1 MRKRFLSLLL
11 VLACVLTLAVVPV
24 IAAEPDPV
32 QPSAPTTEPSAP
44 ATEPTAPTAPTE
56 PSPEPTPEP
65 TPVKR
70 GWQTEDGVKYYYS
83 AAGERVTG
91 TQVIDGTAYRFTP
104 GGALMGRIGIDVS
117 EWQANVD
124 WQKVRASGV
133 SYVILRLG
141 FRGYGTGRLVLDS
154 SFRKNI
160 EGARAAGLQ
169 VGVYFFSQAVNEKE
183 AIEEAS
189 MCVQYVQGYQV
200 DMPIFIDLEDVWDP
214 DDGSG
219 GRANN
224 LSVSQRTS
232 VARAF
237 CDTVRSAGYKAG
249 IYASYYYLLDRM
261 HIGQLEGDNYIWMAS
276 YADSTGYP
284 RGHDMWQYT
293 DNGRVPGITTWDGKA
308 ASVDMN
314 VWYE

>member
-1 MRKRFLSLLL
+1 MPEDTVVTVEPMKREVIDVSDQ
-11 VLACVLTLAVVPV
+11 VVSSNEVDSRTEDGQYGDKKPDDAGSGSSEELPPS
-24 IAAEPDPV
+24 IDTPDPK
-32 QPSAPTTEPSAP
+32 P
-44 ATEPTAPTAPTE
+44 EPTPEPEPTPDPKPT
-56 PSPEPTPEP
+56 PDPDPEPTPEP

-91 TQVIDGTAYRFTP
+91 TQVIDGTAYRFTRR
-104 GGALMGRIGIDVS
+104 GADGPHRHRCVRVAGQCGLAEG
-117 EWQANVD
+117 E
-124 WQKVRASGV
+124 RASGV

-237 CDTVRSAGYKAG
+237 CDTVRAPA
-249 IYASYYYLLDRM
+249 IRRASM
-261 HIGQLEGDNYIWMAS
+261 PA
-276 YADSTGYP
+276 
-284 RGHDMWQYT
+284 
-293 DNGRVPGITTWDGKA
+293 ITTCWIGCT
-308 ASVDMN
+308 
-314 VWYE
+314 

>member
-1 MRKRFLSLLL
+1 MSAHSGGKRTKAAPRNKIWVAILALLTVLLL
-11 VLACVLTLAVVPV
+11 WSALRAEAVPAGQGIVPQAAYLDTSGPLYHYTDPTGDV
-24 IAAEPDPV
+24 IAR
-32 QPSAPTTEPSAP
+32 T
-44 ATEPTAPTAPTE
+44 
-56 PSPEPTPEP
+56 
-65 TPVKR
+65 
-70 GWQTEDGVKYYYS
+70 GV
-83 AAGERVTG
+83 
-91 TQVIDGTAYRFTP
+91 
-104 GGALMGRIGIDVS
+104 DVS
-117 EWQANVD
+117 SYQGDID
-124 WQKVRASGV
+124 WNAVREAGAEFAIV
-133 SYVILRLG
+133 RVG

-189 MCVQYVQGYQV
+189 MCVQYAQGYQV

-224 LSVSQRTS
+224 LSVTQRTS

-237 CDTVRSAGYKAG
+237 CDTVRGAGYKAG

-276 YADSTGYP
+276 YADSTSYP
-284 RGHDMWQYT
+284 RSHDMWQYT
-293 DNGRVPGITTWDGKA
+293 DNGRVPGITTWDGRA

>member
-1 MRKRFLSLLL
+1 
-11 VLACVLTLAVVPV
+11 
-24 IAAEPDPV
+24 
-32 QPSAPTTEPSAP
+32 
-44 ATEPTAPTAPTE
+44 
-56 PSPEPTPEP
+56 
-65 TPVKR
+65 
-70 GWQTEDGVKYYYS
+70 
-83 AAGERVTG
+83 
-91 TQVIDGTAYRFTP
+91 
-104 GGALMGRIGIDVS
+104 
-117 EWQANVD
+117 
-124 WQKVRASGV
+124 
-133 SYVILRLG
+133 
-141 FRGYGTGRLVLDS
+141 
-154 SFRKNI
+154 
-160 EGARAAGLQ
+160 
-169 VGVYFFSQAVNEKE
+169 
-183 AIEEAS
+183 

-224 LSVSQRTS
+224 LSVTQRTS

-237 CDTVRSAGYKAG
+237 CDTVRGAGYKAG

-284 RGHDMWQYT
+284 RSHDMWQYT

>member
-1 MRKRFLSLLL
+1 
-11 VLACVLTLAVVPV
+11 
-24 IAAEPDPV
+24 
-32 QPSAPTTEPSAP
+32 
-44 ATEPTAPTAPTE
+44 
-56 PSPEPTPEP
+56 
-65 TPVKR
+65 
-70 GWQTEDGVKYYYS
+70 
-83 AAGERVTG
+83 
-91 TQVIDGTAYRFTP
+91 
-104 GGALMGRIGIDVS
+104 
-117 EWQANVD
+117 
-124 WQKVRASGV
+124 
-133 SYVILRLG
+133 
-141 FRGYGTGRLVLDS
+141 
-154 SFRKNI
+154 
-160 EGARAAGLQ
+160 
-169 VGVYFFSQAVNEKE
+169 
-183 AIEEAS
+183 
-189 MCVQYVQGYQV
+189 
-200 DMPIFIDLEDVWDP
+200 MPIFIDLEDVWDP

-219 GRANN
+219 GRAND

-293 DNGRVPGITTWDGKA
+293 DNGRVPGITTWDGRA

>member
-1 MRKRFLSLLL
+1 MKEHSNDRDKAEQSAHQRKNRGKGRAKRVWGVIGTIVL
-11 VLACVLTLAVVPV
+11 VGVLTMAIFVGIFMTYINKSLKGHVEVDMSEYDRKV
-24 IAAEPDPV
+24 
-32 QPSAPTTEPSAP
+32 STEL
-44 ATEPTAPTAPTE
+44 
-56 PSPEPTPEP
+56 
-65 TPVKR
+65 
-70 GWQTEDGVKYYYS
+70 Y
-83 AAGERVTG
+83 
-91 TQVIDGTAYRFTP
+91 
-104 GGALMGRIGIDVS
+104 
-117 EWQANVD
+117 
-124 WQKVRASGV
+124 
-133 SYVILRLG
+133 RLG
-141 FRGYGTGRLVLDS
+141 TDGETWEMYQTLFSDENRIWVDIGDIPKY
-154 SFRKNI
+154 
-160 EGARAAGLQ
+160 LQ
-169 VGVYFFSQAVNEKE
+169 E

-276 YADSTGYP
+276 YADSTSYP
-284 RGHDMWQYT
+284 RSHDMWQYT
-293 DNGRVPGITTWDGKA
+293 DNGRVPGITTWDGRA